1 MVFPLILLYLQ
12 VSFGDRRWFP
22 VTNRFACM
30 HGLSWKISSICDNGM
45 QSAQF
50 VIMACIVLFFLLIIH
65 VKCLIIRLILASLG
79 NTYIVIWHWCFF
91 HGLPLVSG
99 VGCLLPQ
106 KVLMRLGL
114 GCPFIDVSSNVA
126 IFRIKEVTSKLIEG
140 LNDVDWLNEFF
151 KWRSPI
157 N

>member
-1 MVFPLILLYLQ
+1 M
-12 VSFGDRRWFP
+12 
-22 VTNRFACM
+22 
-30 HGLSWKISSICDNGM
+30 
-45 QSAQF
+45 
-50 VIMACIVLFFLLIIH
+50 
-65 VKCLIIRLILASLG
+65 
-79 NTYIVIWHWCFF
+79 
-91 HGLPLVSG
+91 VSG

-151 KWRSPI
+151 K
-157 N
+157 